1 MQIKDWGEEEIVG
14 YLAKRFPV
22 HEPLI
27 GIGDDCAVLPNGML
41 VTTDGLLEGI
51 HFIKEQI
58 PPRDLGYK
66 LVAVNVS
73 DMAAK
78 GGSPKYAFLTMA
90 LPLSTDA
97 KWLKEVIDGIA
108 EACAKWDIQLL
119 GGDTDGSKRDLFFNL
134 MLIGSGAEI
143 KYRHEAKPGDTICVT
158 GYLGDA
164 GAGLRALQKQIA
176 ETPAVRTLIH
186 AHFHPE
192 PSPAEGQ
199 WLAKQEKVHAM
210 MDISDG
216 LDLDLNRLIK
226 ASKCSALVERTKL
239 PLSTPLL
246 ETCEKHHWDTS
257 ELALSGGEDYCL
269 IATVAK
275 GDYESLSKQFHN
287 EFGHP
292 LFAIGEITDKMSPV
306 VYHPPVQQN
315 LKRYDHF
322 HN

>member
-22 HEPLI
+22 HGPVI

-66 LVAVNVS
+66 LIAINVS
-73 DMAAK
+73 DIAAK
-78 GGSPKYAFLTMA
+78 GGIPKYAFLTMA
-90 LPLSTDA
+90 LPSNTDA

-108 EACAKWDIQLL
+108 EGCNKWEIQLL

-134 MLIGSGAEI
+134 MLIGSAAEI

-158 GYLGDA
+158 GYLGDS
-164 GAGLRALQKQIA
+164 GAGLKALQENKA
-176 ETPAVRTLIH
+176 EEILIH
-186 AHFHPE
+186 THFHPE

-199 WLAKQEKVHAM
+199 WLARHETVHAM
-210 MDISDG
+210 IDISDG

-226 ASKCSALVERTKL
+226 ASKCGALVEVAKL
-239 PLSTPLL
+239 PLSSPLL
-246 ETCEKHHWDTS
+246 QACEKHSWDPF

-275 GDYESLSKQFHN
+275 GTYESLSKQFSK

-292 LFAIGEITDKMSPV
+292 LFAIGEITDKECPV

-322 HN
+322 IH

>member
-1 MQIKDWGEEEIVG
+1 MKIKDWGEEEIVG
-14 YLAKRFPV
+14 YLAKRFPARG
-22 HEPLI
+22 PAI

-41 VTTDGLLEGI
+41 ITTDGLLEGI

-66 LVAVNVS
+66 LIAVNVS
-73 DMAAK
+73 DIAAK
-78 GGSPKYAFLTMA
+78 GGTPQYAFLTMA
-90 LPLSTDA
+90 LPPNTDA

-108 EACAKWDIQLL
+108 EACAKWEIQLL

-134 MLIGSGAEI
+134 MLIGSATEI

-158 GYLGDA
+158 GYLGDS
-164 GAGLRALQKQIA
+164 GAGLRALRENKA
-176 ETPAVRTLIH
+176 EKALIH

-199 WLAKQEKVHAM
+199 WLANHEKVHAM

-226 ASKCSALVERTKL
+226 ASKCGALVELTKL

-246 ETCEKHHWDTS
+246 ETCEKHHWDAS
-257 ELALSGGEDYCL
+257 ELALTGGEDYCL
-269 IATVAK
+269 LVTVDKSA
-275 GDYESLSKQFHN
+275 YESLSKQFHKK
-287 EFGHP
+287 FGHP
-292 LFAIGEITDKMSPV
+292 LFAIGEITDQVGPV
-306 VYHPPVQQN
+306 VYEPTIQN
-315 LKRYDHF
+315 LKQYDHF